1 MRITSIGH
9 AGFLIETTGGRILC
23 DPWAT
28 PTFFGSWHPFPRVDT
43 VDPATF
49 DDIDYLYV
57 SHVHRDHL
65 DPDLLAEKVAPTAT
79 VLLPDFGVDV
89 LRTSLEE
96 LGFER
101 FVETHNGE
109 IVDLPGDLR
118 IAIGS
123 LAGPH
128 VGPMGDSMLV
138 VADPTAVVLN
148 QNDAH
153 PADLDL
159 VAPFGPVDA
168 HLLQY
173 SGAIWYPM
181 VYDIPAEEEARLIAD
196 KRRRQTERAFSYLDM
211 VEARLVVPS
220 AGPPCFLD
228 DETFHLNDFTGCE
241 ADATPTIFPDARS
254 FVREMSA
261 DGRDHHRLLIPGS
274 VLEVGGDADGQVTH
288 PVDDDRVDA
297 IFEDKRAYLER
308 YQADTADVR
317 AAIRAS
323 WPTDT
328 TDLLSQLAEWI
339 DPLLAVAPLT
349 RKGVGGAVELS
360 DGQGFRAVIDMVE
373 GRVRAAEPDERTP
386 FRFTADRRL
395 LESSVRRR
403 VEDWCNEL
411 FLSCRFE
418 AHRSGAYN
426 EYVYTF
432 FKSLSPE
439 RMAYAE
445 RYYAEQLADAE
456 TEWITCDGWVVEAR
470 CPHQRARL
478 DRVGSVEGE
487 VLTCGLHGWQ
497 FDLNTGEC
505 LTSEGA
511 VLRVRGRVEHP
522 ED

>member
-1 MRITSIGH
+1 MVVPRRCPRDESPIGALGDTARRSATPTLDQVRITSIGH

-181 VYDIPAEEEARLIAD
+181 VYDIPGVLEFNVSFRSALMLINECASSAS
-196 KRRRQTERAFSYLDM
+196 RRSNTGSPRPTGTFLATTLTLAPTES
-211 VEARLVVPS
+211 
-220 AGPPCFLD
+220 PCF
-228 DETFHLNDFTGCE
+228 F
-241 ADATPTIFPDARS
+241 RS
-254 FVREMSA
+254 RMYSSSA
-261 DGRDHHRLLIPGS
+261 SNLLGS
-274 VLEVGGDADGQVTH
+274 GKKNALFST
-288 PVDDDRVDA
+288 
-297 IFEDKRAYLER
+297 
-308 YQADTADVR
+308 
-317 AAIRAS
+317 S
-323 WPTDT
+323 
-328 TDLLSQLAEWI
+328 SQL
-339 DPLLAVAPLT
+339 
-349 RKGVGGAVELS
+349 
-360 DGQGFRAVIDMVE
+360 
-373 GRVRAAEPDERTP
+373 
-386 FRFTADRRL
+386 
-395 LESSVRRR
+395 
-403 VEDWCNEL
+403 
-411 FLSCRFE
+411 
-418 AHRSGAYN
+418 
-426 EYVYTF
+426 
-432 FKSLSPE
+432 
-439 RMAYAE
+439 
-445 RYYAEQLADAE
+445 
-456 TEWITCDGWVVEAR
+456 
-470 CPHQRARL
+470 
-478 DRVGSVEGE
+478 
-487 VLTCGLHGWQ
+487 
-497 FDLNTGEC
+497 
-505 LTSEGA
+505 
-511 VLRVRGRVEHP
+511 
-522 ED
+522 